1 MQTKTPQIPL
11 AQIGEHVGIEPGTKL
26 VKDYFDA
33 YPEQAYGHVIG
44 RAIMDRILAQP
55 GCEGIIIYP
64 ALDESGKRTLVYA
77 GIDAKGKAIIKV
89 PIVHADGVIRFEEGI
104 VADRSIPSGG
114 DDGDGGELDP
124 GDTSIITAW

>member
-1 MQTKTPQIPL
+1 MQTQTQIPV
-11 AQIGEHVGIEPGTKL
+11 AQIGEHVGIELGTKL

-44 RAIMDRILAQP
+44 RAIMDKILAQP

-77 GIDAKGKAIIKV
+77 GIDAKGKAIVKI
-89 PIVHADGVIRFEEGI
+89 PIVNTDGVIRFEDAI
-104 VADRSIPSGG
+104 VADRAVPSG
-114 DDGDGGELDP
+114 DEDGGGE
-124 GDTSIITAW
+124 GVEDTAITTAW